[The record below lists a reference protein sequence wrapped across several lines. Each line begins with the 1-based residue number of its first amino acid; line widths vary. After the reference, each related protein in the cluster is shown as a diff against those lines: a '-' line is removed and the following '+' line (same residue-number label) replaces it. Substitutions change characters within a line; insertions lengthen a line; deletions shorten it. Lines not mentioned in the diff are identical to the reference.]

1 MAKILLIDDCPEDVT
16 FTSILI
22 ERGQLGSCVARGSGA
37 SAMDACAE
45 FTPDCLIVDYHLPDM
60 NGCELVEE
68 LRRRHGAHR
77 LAVVMLSGS
86 PNDALP
92 GEAMASG
99 VHEVLHKS
107 CLSIESLRVGI
118 RNAFHRLE
126 MTRRLENEARRHVA
140 LAARLDLMIEGAE
153 IGWYDWDLDTGEV
166 ECGGRFHRL
175 FGLPKDAPVTKEVF
189 FARIHRDDRQG
200 IEQEMQAVIAK
211 RMPLCLEFRVL
222 LPDSQ
227 ARWINTKGRFEHDDD
242 GRPRRLIGMVQDLT
256 EMRRAQAEARRNE
269 NLYLT
274 LADSMPSIVYVTDP
288 AGLRTFVNPEW
299 KAFTGRSGDAWRGLG
314 WIAAIHPEDRTAA
327 EIAWAASASAGR
339 PFMHEY
345 RLQHATGE
353 YRWHLSRA
361 VPVLGASGEISQW
374 IGTSTDIHDRVAAED
389 ALRRSNQDLERF
401 AALASHDLKEPL
413 RMVSSYLNILTIR
426 YASQLDAPARSYIN
440 AAVSG
445 ASRMT
450 RMVEGILDYSRLSHQ
465 ILAIRSLD
473 SGRALADALTNLETP
488 ISENAATITHDPMP
502 MVLADQVQMTQLFQN
517 LIGNGIKY
525 CSSRAPT
532 IHVSASLDHDQ
543 VTFRITDNGIGID
556 PTDVDRIFE
565 MFTRVQVSDTIAGSG
580 IGLASC
586 KRIIERL
593 GGSIRVESMVGVGTT
608 VVVTLPKA
616 PYDRE
621 ALAPEPPR

>member
-1 MAKILLIDDCPEDVT
+1 MAKILLIDDCPEDVA
-16 FTSILI
+16 FTRLLI
-22 ERGQLGSCVARGSGA
+22 ERGQLGKCVARGSGA
-37 SAMDACAE
+37 SAMAACAE
-45 FTPDCLIVDYHLPDM
+45 FRPDCLIVDYHLPDM

-68 LRRRHGAHR
+68 LRRHHGAHR

-92 GEAMASG
+92 GEAMAAG

-126 MTRRLENEARRHVA
+126 MTLRLEDEARHRVA

-153 IGWYDWDLDTGEV
+153 IGWCDWDLDTGEV
-166 ECGGRFHRL
+166 ECGGRFLRL
-175 FGLPKDAPVTKEVF
+175 FGLPEDALVTKDIF
-189 FARIHRDDRQG
+189 FALIHREDRQR
-200 IEQEMQAVIAK
+200 IEEEMQAVIAK

-222 LPDSQ
+222 LPDGQ
-227 ARWINTKGRFEHDDD
+227 ARWINTKGRLEHDDT

-256 EMRRAQAEARRNE
+256 EMRRAQAEARRLE
-269 NLYLT
+269 DLYLT
-274 LADSMPSIVYVTDP
+274 LADSMPSIIYVTDP
-288 AGLRTFVNPEW
+288 AGLCTFVNPEW
-299 KAFTGRSGDAWRGLG
+299 KTFTGRSGDAWRGLG

-327 EIAWAASASAGR
+327 EIAWTASTSAGR

-345 RLQHATGE
+345 RLQHATGN

-413 RMVSSYLNILTIR
+413 RTISCYLELLTLR
-426 YASQLDAPARSYIN
+426 YASQLDAPARRFIA
-440 AAVSG
+440 AAVNG

-450 RMVEGILDYSRLSHQ
+450 RMVDGILHYSHLNHQ
-465 ILAIRSLD
+465 VLAITSVD
-473 SGRALADALTNLETP
+473 SGRALADALMNLETP
-488 ISENAATITHDPMP
+488 IAEHAAIITHDPMP
-502 MVLADQVQMTQLFQN
+502 MVLADQIQLTQLFQN

-525 CSSRAPT
+525 CSNRAPT
-532 IHVSASLDHDQ
+532 IQVSASLNHDQ
-543 VTFRITDNGIGID
+543 ITFRITDNGIGID
-556 PTDVDRIFE
+556 PADVERIFE
-565 MFTRVQVSDTIAGSG
+565 MFTRVKVSDTVVGSG

-593 GGSIRVESMVGVGTT
+593 DGSIRVESMVGVGTT
-608 VVVTLPKA
+608 VIVTLTKA
-616 PYDRE
+616 PD
-621 ALAPEPPR
+621 EPLSPTVEPA